1 MSWEVRTMQSK
12 TSFFN
17 PALFRKDLSRFWPLW
32 TVYAA
37 CWLLALPVQQ
47 FVSAFGRYGRTQD
60 QAEILGDLARS
71 TLVVGTEVG
80 LIFAAVFGVLFAM
93 ALFSYLTAARSVGM
107 FHSFPIRREGL
118 FLTHYLAGAAVF
130 AAVQVLS
137 YGLAALVQLAAGGAD
152 WRALGAAL
160 LGGLGE
166 MLFFYSFGVLCA
178 MFTGQILAIP
188 AFYGILN
195 ILAYGLCDM
204 IQSLAGAFYFGYN
217 GGGIP
222 DWIKWLTPIYQL
234 SEFRTVFWWDDM
246 GRIMRTYEIQ
256 NACVP
261 AVYAAAGLVLAA
273 LALAV
278 YRRRSSETAGDT
290 VAVSWAKPVFLF
302 GVAFCSALS
311 LGQGLYYFTW
321 DQLSSHEG
329 MSFPAML
336 LCMVLLGLV
345 GYFAAAMLLK
355 KSFKVLRT
363 GWRGAAVLTAALL
376 VLGVCVDLDVL
387 GVEDRIPAPA
397 SVESVTVSLGGR
409 MGGYGELAD
418 PAAIEQIVA
427 LHGAVLE
434 ERDQEGTSH
443 SGWLELKYHLKNGGT
458 ITRSYYIA
466 DNSTGTSRS
475 AALYRDLATS
485 PAFQRA
491 NMLEDLEGRRLA
503 GGELRN
509 PNGYASLDAG
519 EAQIVYDALVAD
531 IDAGH
536 FGTTALMGER
546 AWAEITYV
554 NELSLIFMS
563 EDRPNSSF
571 SRGFTFTSNC
581 TNLIAAL
588 EEVGAVD
595 GENPLQ
601 TYMELYPEDYADV
614 QPAFS
619 DQELADQAVLTRVVG

>member
-1 MSWEVRTMQSK
+1 M
-12 TSFFN
+12 N
-17 PALFRKDLSRFWPLW
+17 RK
-32 TVYAA
+32 
-37 CWLLALPVQQ
+37 WLLLSGA
-47 FVSAFGRYGRTQD
+47 FVVMLSTEAFETT
-60 QAEILGDLARS
+60 ARIFPADS
-71 TLVVGTEVG
+71 RHTIEVWPENDEEK
-80 LIFAAVFGVLFAM
+80 A
-93 ALFSYLTAARSVGM
+93 
-107 FHSFPIRREGL
+107 
-118 FLTHYLAGAAVF
+118 
-130 AAVQVLS
+130 
-137 YGLAALVQLAAGGAD
+137 
-152 WRALGAAL
+152 
-160 LGGLGE
+160 
-166 MLFFYSFGVLCA
+166 
-178 MFTGQILAIP
+178 AIP
-188 AFYGILN
+188 QLTVGYIREDGRGQTDESRYNNQTLEPIAFHTSPSG
-195 ILAYGLCDM
+195 
-204 IQSLAGAFYFGYN
+204 SLLIDLELHGEYEHLLRFSAPDTN
-217 GGGIP
+217 GKVKQLDEIR
-222 DWIKWLTPIYQL
+222 LLSLRPI
-234 SEFRTVFWWDDM
+234 
-246 GRIMRTYEIQ
+246 
-256 NACVP
+256 
-261 AVYAAAGLVLAA
+261 
-273 LALAV
+273 
-278 YRRRSSETAGDT
+278 
-290 VAVSWAKPVFLF
+290 
-302 GVAFCSALS
+302 CSALS

-418 PAAIEQIVA
+418 PAAIEQIVT
-427 LHGAVLE
+427 LHGAILQ
-434 ERDQEGTSH
+434 ERNQDQAGSY
-443 SGWLELKYHLKNGGT
+443 GWLDLRYHLKNGGLVV
-458 ITRSYYIA
+458 RSYA
-466 DNSTGTSRS
+466 MGDNSTGTSRS

-619 DQELADQAVLTRVVG
+619 DQELADQAVLTRAVG